1 MRNYAAGL
9 SLFAILII
17 LFGFLNGKITAESFQ
32 YISLPGLLYAVLKS
46 LVVVLVLL
54 LALAASLPLL
64 VIDIVL
70 LLFTNYDF
78 ATLKGV
84 WGVAWDGV
92 TMDWFWTET
101 SGSSVFFGALI
112 LLLISGFF
120 ARGRRR
126 S

>member
-17 LFGFLNGKITAESFQ
+17 LFGFLNGKITGESFQ

-46 LVVVLVLL
+46 LVVVFVLL
-54 LALAASLPLL
+54 LSLAAAIPLL
-64 VIDIVL
+64 LIDIVL

-78 ATLKGV
+78 ELIQSVYGV
-84 WGVAWDGV
+84 VWDGV
-92 TMDWFWTET
+92 TLGWFWTET
-101 SGSSVFFGALI
+101 SGSSIFFGALI

-126 S
+126 V